1 MTSVCKD
8 IMIKNQRLWQNYYVV
23 VKETLENCN
32 GYFDG
37 LDLGT
42 SSNGLKHVILC

>member
-1 MTSVCKD
+1 
-8 IMIKNQRLWQNYYVV
+8 MIKNQRLWQNIKKNYVV